1 MPFTVSLLESAP
13 IVLTEY
19 VGRLR
24 PAEVR
29 EAAMASIALGKEHG
43 ILRYLGDCRLL
54 PVETG
59 AVLDIY
65 ELVELFESMGLDRR
79 MREALVIAGPARPR
93 EDLDFYE
100 TVAKNRGFNV
110 RIFDDMEAAR
120 AWLMA

>member
-1 MPFTVSLLESAP
+1 MPYTVSLLESAP
-13 IVLTEY
+13 IVLA
-19 VGRLR
+19 VFIGRMS

-29 EAAMASIALGKEHG
+29 EAALASLALGKEHG
-43 ILRYLGDCRLL
+43 ISRYLGDCRAL

-65 ELVELFESMGLDRR
+65 ELVELYASMGLDRR
-79 MREALVIAGPARPR
+79 IREALVIAGPARPR

-100 TVAKNRGFNV
+100 TVARNRGFNV

-120 AWLMA
+120 AWLMG

>member
-19 VGRLR
+19 IGRLS

-29 EAAMASIALGKEHG
+29 VAALASLALAKEHG
-43 ILRYLGDCRLL
+43 ISRYLGDCRSL

-120 AWLMA
+120 AWLMG